1 MVIEMSLVLQIRLL
15 PLQVG
20 RQPLAEVFLRA
31 LKISLVWFNYDHC
44 LHFMTFSEVSFLLIV
59 LEDRCFI
66 YWPPRMTF
74 MRLPG

>member
-1 MVIEMSLVLQIRLL
+1 MSLVLQIRLL

-44 LHFMTFSEVSFLLIV
+44 LHFMTFSEVCFLLMLV
-59 LEDRCFI
+59 L
-66 YWPPRMTF
+66 
-74 MRLPG
+74 G

>member
-31 LKISLVWFNYDHC
+31 LKISLVVSSLFSRD
-44 LHFMTFSEVSFLLIV
+44 TFRIPIGEDIGEGCVSGA
-59 LEDRCFI
+59 
-66 YWPPRMTF
+66 W
-74 MRLPG
+74 